1 MSNRLSIIVPTKNRC
16 DTVKQLLESFKRLQ
30 GLERICP
37 EIIVGDN
44 DSADGTREMLKQ
56 RSECFPV
63 SLRIL
68 KVTRPGKSAVLNEAM
83 RIARGEIFVF
93 LDDDVVPEEGWLE
106 AVERFF
112 ADNSYLTAQGIIR
125 MALPESE
132 EREII
137 ELQQRFRTIPFLDF
151 DGHVGDLRSLN
162 GANFAARRAVFDRI
176 GNFDERLGPGASGTS
191 EDVELGRRMVRA
203 GIKIG
208 YIKGAIV
215 YHRVDRSRLT
225 EGYFKSV
232 HKRQGRSRLLIS
244 NPAIGRILF
253 NLCRASAQY
262 WLYCMTGSER
272 KKYRSKGR
280 VYHYLGMLEN
290 KFYRTRIGN

>member
-1 MSNRLSIIVPTKNRC
+1 MPNRLSIIVPTKNRC
-16 DTVKQLLESFKRLQ
+16 HTVKEFIESFQRLR
-30 GLERICP
+30 GLVRICP

-44 DSADGTREMLKQ
+44 DSTDGTREMLKQ
-56 RSECFPV
+56 RYENFPGT
-63 SLRIL
+63 LRIL

-125 MALPESE
+125 MAPPESE
-132 EREII
+132 ERGII
-137 ELQQRFRTIPFLDF
+137 ELQQRFRTIPYLDF

-162 GANFAARRAVFDRI
+162 GANFAARREVFDRI
-176 GNFDERLGPGASGTS
+176 GHFDERLGPGASGTS

-208 YIKGAIV
+208 YMKEAIV

-225 EGYFKSV
+225 EGYFKSI
-232 HKRQGRSRLLIS
+232 HKRQGRSRLLMS
-244 NPAIGRILF
+244 NPATGRILF
-253 NLCRASAQY
+253 NLCRAAAQY
-262 WLYCMTGSER
+262 WVYFMSGSER

-280 VYHYLGMLEN
+280 IYHYLGMLEN
-290 KFYRTRIGN
+290 KFSNSGR